1 MTAAYYPCLLFS
13 PHSFIHSLKYRRADG
28 EGQLLIR
35 LIERSAKAY
44 DTVEL
49 AKLFRGMYHL
59 LLSILSILSLSLS
72 LSRVSVKLTKITGAT
87 PKAIEERI
95 AKLKREAK
103 AAIASESDAPSGPA
117 SSPKSHA
124 PHRAGKKR
132 ARATGGDGGVGKR
145 GAGKRKKTK
154 TMNGEGA
161 REGEDD
167 DEVKGEREGGDS
179 EGAGGRAEGE
189 GEGGVK
195 RHVATVERDPDETEE
210 ENVEQGVGR
219 EVKMELA

>member
-1 MTAAYYPCLLFS
+1 MKVWTPEND
-13 PHSFIHSLKYRRADG
+13 RR
-28 EGQLLIR
+28 LLIR

-49 AKLFRGMYHL
+49 AKLFR
-59 LLSILSILSLSLS
+59 
-72 LSRVSVKLTKITGAT
+72 GAT

-103 AAIASESDAPSGPA
+103 AAIASESDVPSGLA
-117 SSPKSHA
+117 SSSKSHA

-132 ARATGGDGGVGKR
+132 ARASGGDGGGKR

-154 TMNGEGA
+154 AMDDGA

-167 DEVKGEREGGDS
+167 DEVKGGREREG
-179 EGAGGRAEGE
+179 AEGE
-189 GEGGVK
+189 GAK
-195 RHVATVERDPDETEE
+195 NHVATVERDPDETEE
-210 ENVEQGVGR
+210 ENVEQGVGG
-219 EVKMELA
+219 EVKMEHA